1 MEHNDKIKNQTQNVR
16 RTSVGWMLKNLYSSL
31 DAEMNKELEYLDLN
45 INQFAVMMTLLENEG
60 LTQAQIGK
68 KIAMPGYSTTRTMD
82 VLEEKKYLER
92 RVDERSR
99 RSYRIYLTDL
109 GHAVGPELF
118 AIVKRVNARLLSP
131 LSEQEQAQLVGLLE
145 TLLLARPDENL
156 SDELGN

>member
-1 MEHNDKIKNQTQNVR
+1 MEHNDKIKTQTQNVR

-31 DAEMNKELEYLDLN
+31 DAEMNKELECLDLN

-60 LTQAQIGK
+60 LTQVQIGK